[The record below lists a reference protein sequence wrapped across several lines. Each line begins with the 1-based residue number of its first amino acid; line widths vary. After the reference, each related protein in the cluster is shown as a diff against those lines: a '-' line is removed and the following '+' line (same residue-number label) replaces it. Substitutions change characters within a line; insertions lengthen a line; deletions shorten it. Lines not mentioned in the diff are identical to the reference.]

1 MSPSEDPVSSG
12 KAAGAEQ
19 APIAGMTDSHI
30 HIFGPFARYPMHGAR
45 SYTPPCE
52 ATTEQLVE
60 AHAATGLSRVV
71 IVQPSIYGTDNSCIL
86 DAVAELGDDRSCA
99 VVLVDPAASADELSA
114 LAGRGARGL
123 RLNLAGFG
131 ENTALARDMLRRSI
145 DQAAHAGWHLQL
157 LTRPA
162 RTSAVLDIIENSAVP
177 VVFDHFGHVRPE
189 EAQGSVFGR
198 MLDLVRHGKAYV
210 KASAGYALSARPAD
224 QHDLRPM
231 VERLLEA
238 NPQRLIWGSDW
249 PHLDVGSDGACGL
262 FKTDLAADLARLR
275 SWVGDNAT
283 WMQVMSSN
291 ARSLYGFRAT

>member
-1 MSPSEDPVSSG
+1 MSPSESTVG
-12 KAAGAEQ
+12 
-19 APIAGMTDSHI
+19 PIEGMTDSHI
-30 HIFGPFARYPMHGAR
+30 HIFGPFARYPMQAAR

-52 ATTEQLVE
+52 ATTEQLLK
-60 AHAATGLSRVV
+60 AHAAAGLSRVV
-71 IVQPSIYGTDNSCIL
+71 VVQPSIYGTDNSCIL
-86 DAVAELGDDRSCA
+86 DAVAELGEDRSCA
-99 VVLVDPAASADELSA
+99 VVLVEPTASAEELSA
-114 LAGRGARGL
+114 LARRGARGV

-145 DQAAHAGWHLQL
+145 DQATHAGWHLQL

-189 EAQGSVFGR
+189 EAQDPVFAR

-210 KASAGYALSARPAD
+210 KASAGYALSSRPAD
-224 QHDLRPM
+224 QGDLRPM
-231 VERLLEA
+231 VERLLET

-249 PHLDVGSDGACGL
+249 PHLDVGPDGACGL

-275 SWVGDNAT
+275 SWIGDDAVWT
-283 WMQVMSSN
+283 QVMSSN
-291 ARSLYGFRAT
+291 AQSLYGFRAT